1 MTQKCCQSCSMPMDE
16 EFYGDNADGTLNEDY
31 CLYCFSE
38 GAFTEKVTMKQMI
51 EICVEQMVEE
61 GMSEKESRDHLNKVL
76 PTLKR
81 WK

>member
-1 MTQKCCQSCSMPMDE
+1 MTQKICQSCSMPIDE
-16 EFYGDNADGTLNEDY
+16 EFYGDNEDGSLNEEY
-31 CLYCFSE
+31 CLYCFSGGE
-38 GAFTEKVTMKQMI
+38 FTEKVSMKQMI

-61 GMSEKESRDHLNKVL
+61 GMSEKDSRDHLNKVL

>member
-1 MTQKCCQSCSMPMDE
+1 MDE
-16 EFYGDNADGTLNEDY
+16 EFYGDNADGSLNEDY

-38 GAFTEKVTMKQMI
+38 GAFTEKVTMKQMV

-61 GMSEKESRDHLNKVL
+61 GMSEKESRDHLNKIL

>member
-1 MTQKCCQSCSMPMDE
+1 MTQKYCQSCSMPMDE

-31 CLYCFSE
+31 CLYCFSGGE
-38 GAFTEKVTMKQMI
+38 FTEKVSMA
-51 EICVEQMVEE
+51 QMVEVCVPHMIE
-61 GMSEKESRDHLNKVL
+61 NGMSEKESRDLLNRTL